1 MARRKAS
8 VNEDMTIDEV
18 ARRARTTTRNV
29 RAYQSRGLLAP
40 PRLVGR
46 KGYYGAGHL
55 DRLRLIDDLKT
66 RGFSLESMRELLEAS
81 SEQRTVADLLG
92 LARSLSSPKEAVEV
106 LTLDQARALF
116 PKGALDDAR
125 VLIAAAALRVVE
137 PCEGGLRVLRPRL
150 LDVGRALASTGV
162 PLLVALDELRS
173 LEERMR
179 ETAAGFAK
187 LFRRHVWKPFAAAGY
202 PAARWPVVREAFE
215 RLWPLASTAVD
226 AAFATAIEG
235 KLAEEMKSLEAEA
248 RGRR

>member
-1 MARRKAS
+1 MARKAS
-8 VNEDMTIDEV
+8 ASEGMTIDEV

-46 KGYYGAGHL
+46 KGYYSASHL

-66 RGFSLESMRELLEAS
+66 RGFSLESMRELLDAS
-81 SEQRTVADLLG
+81 SEQRTVSDLLG
-92 LARSLSSPKEAVEV
+92 LARSLSSRDEPAEV

-116 PKGALDDAR
+116 PPGALDDPR
-125 VLIAAAALRVVE
+125 VLLSATALRVVE
-137 PCEGGLRVLRPRL
+137 PCPGGLRVVRPRL
-150 LDVGRALASTGV
+150 LEVGRALASTGV
-162 PLLVALDELRS
+162 PLLGALDELRS
-173 LEERMR
+173 LEARMR
-179 ETAAGFAK
+179 ETATSFAK
-187 LFRRHVWKPFAAAGY
+187 LFRRHVWKPFAEAGY
-202 PAARWPVVREAFE
+202 PPARWPAVREAFE

-235 KLAEEMKSLEAEA
+235 KLADEMKALTAEA